1 MLTEMFYVLL
11 HLVVVLY
18 QMILKA
24 KKYYNQHPLRVILF
38 VGLFFRLLA
47 TFFSR
52 GYAFT
57 DDHFFV
63 IEEAFQWMQ
72 SGDFFNPHTF
82 DPQRLAHGTLYTFIH
97 YCFLYLTDGIPAN
110 LQMFFVRLFHVGY
123 SLLLVK
129 WVFQWI
135 KNTYDLNLAK
145 QSAWLVSIFFLFP
158 YLSVRNLVEFVSI
171 PPLFW
176 GMWKLNSTEKQKSI
190 TLLLVGLLF
199 SIAFGL
205 RMQTI
210 LVSGTAGL
218 FYLFTQP
225 VRKSFTVFFGFLI
238 GFVIINIG
246 LDYWI
251 WGQPMHELIEYIS
264 YNSNNSHLYPNGP
277 WYQYIPLLIGIGLLP
292 LGPLIFYGYLKSLKT
307 NWKWAVPILVFLV
320 FHSIYPNKQERFI
333 FTILPVYLVLGWIE
347 FITSSNNFIQKFQTK
362 KWQNIYWI
370 FNAVLLV
377 PLVFTSTKTG
387 KMDVMLKFRQYD
399 NADKI
404 LVENSQRQGREYFPL
419 FYWGKLGKVDHIT
432 TKLSTQ
438 NYYDSVRILNRK
450 PPGYV
455 VFLDTNNWN
464 YRKNNFMQLGI
475 QLEDSFRIYDSWIDN
490 LVSELNP
497 RVRKNIWTIFRLNYT
512 QIEGLLPTSPGT
524 TTVESAS
531 TTESTKTT
539 TSIKATSTSVTSTK
553 ASKK

>member
-1 MLTEMFYVLL
+1 MFYVLL
-11 HLVVVLY
+11 HLVVVLH

-24 KKYYNQHPLRVILF
+24 TKYYNQHPLRVILF

-47 TFFSR
+47 ALFSR

-63 IEEAFQWMQ
+63 IEEAFQWLQ

-82 DPQRLAHGTLYTFIH
+82 DPQRLAHGTLYTFVH
-97 YCFLYLTDGIPAN
+97 YCFLYLTDGIPTN
-110 LQMFFVRLFHVGY
+110 LQMFFVRLFHAGY

-135 KNTYDLNLAK
+135 KNTYDLKLAC

-158 YLSVRNLVEFVSI
+158 YLSVRNLVEFISI

-176 GMWKLNSTEKQKSI
+176 GMWKLNSTEIQRPI
-190 TLLLVGLLF
+190 TLFLVGLSF

-218 FYLFTQP
+218 IYLFTQP

-251 WGQPMHELIEYIS
+251 WGQPLHELIEYVS

-292 LGPLIFYGYLKSLKT
+292 FGPLIFYGYLKSLKI
-307 NWKWAVPILVFLV
+307 NWKWTVPILVFIV

-333 FTILPVYLVLGWIE
+333 FTILPFYLVLGWIE
-347 FITSSNNFIQKFQTK
+347 FTHSSGKVLQKFKSK
-362 KWQNIYWI
+362 KWQYLFWTTNT
-370 FNAVLLV
+370 LLLIL
-377 PLVFTSTKTG
+377 LVFTSTKTG
-387 KMDVMLKFRQYD
+387 KMDVMLELRNYGEA
-399 NADKI
+399 NKI
-404 LVENSQRQGREYFPL
+404 VVENSQREGREYFPL

-450 PPGYV
+450 PPEFV
-455 VFLDTNNWN
+455 VFLDTNNWS
-464 YRKNNFMQLGI
+464 YRKENFLRFGI
-475 QLEDSFRIYDSWIDN
+475 ILEDSLRIYDSWIDN
-490 LVSELNP
+490 IVSELNP
-497 RVRKNIWTIFRLNYT
+497 RVRKNVWTIFHLNYA
-512 QIEGLLPTSPGT
+512 QCNPGFLPASAGST
-524 TTVESAS
+524 TIKTTSAS
-531 TTESTKTT
+531 KAAKTTATIKTTPATVPSTKT
-539 TSIKATSTSVTSTK
+539 
-553 ASKK
+553 SKK

>member
-1 MLTEMFYVLL
+1 MFYVLL
-11 HLVVVLY
+11 HLVVVLH

-24 KKYYNQHPLRVILF
+24 TKYYNQHPLRVILF

-47 TFFSR
+47 AFFSR

-63 IEEAFQWMQ
+63 IEEAFQWLQ

-82 DPQRLAHGTLYTFIH
+82 DPQRLAHGTLYTFVH
-97 YCFLYLTDGIPAN
+97 YCFLYLTDGIPTN
-110 LQMFFVRLFHVGY
+110 LQMFFVRLFHAVY

-129 WVFQWI
+129 WVFLWI
-135 KNTYDLNLAK
+135 KNTYDLKLAC

-158 YLSVRNLVEFVSI
+158 YLSVRNLVEFISI

-176 GMWKLNSTEKQKSI
+176 GIWKLNSTERQRPI
-190 TLLLVGLLF
+190 TLFLVGLSF

-210 LVSGTAGL
+210 LVSGTVGL
-218 FYLFTQP
+218 IYLFAQP

-251 WGQPMHELIEYIS
+251 WGQPMHELIEYVS

-307 NWKWAVPILVFLV
+307 NWKWAVPVLVFLV

-333 FTILPVYLVLGWIE
+333 FTILPIYLVLGWIE
-347 FITSSNNFIQKFQTK
+347 FINSSNNLIQKFQK
-362 KWQNIYWI
+362 RKWQNVFWI

-387 KMDVMLKFRQYD
+387 KMDVMLKLGEYD
-399 NADKI
+399 NANKM

-438 NYYDSVRILNRK
+438 NYYDSVRILQRT
-450 PPGYV
+450 PPEFV
-455 VFLDTNNWN
+455 VFLDTSNWDI
-464 YRKNNFMQLGI
+464 RKNNFRQLGI
-475 QLEDSFRIYDSWIDN
+475 QLEDSSRIYDSWIDN
-490 LVSELNP
+490 LVSEINP
-497 RVRKNIWTIFRLNYT
+497 QVRKNIWTIFRLNYM
-512 QIEGLLPTSPGT
+512 QFNNGILP
-524 TTVESAS
+524 AS
-531 TTESTKTT
+531 TSATTIETAAAAESTKTT
-539 TSIKATSTSVTSTK
+539 SAIKTTSTSVSSSK
-553 ASKK
+553 SSKK

>member
-1 MLTEMFYVLL
+1 MNS
-11 HLVVVLY
+11 
-18 QMILKA
+18 KA
-24 KKYYNQHPLRVILF
+24 KKYYEQHPLRVILL
-38 VGLFFRLLA
+38 VGLFFRLIA
-47 TFFSR
+47 AIFSR

-72 SGDFFNPHTF
+72 SGDFFNPNTF
-82 DPQRLAHGTLYTFIH
+82 NPQRLAHGTLYTFIH
-97 YCFLYLTDGIPAN
+97 YCFLYLTNGIPAN
-110 LQMFFVRLFHVGY
+110 LQMFLVRLFHAGY
-123 SLLLVK
+123 SLLLIK

-135 KNTYDLNLAK
+135 KNNYDLKLAS
-145 QSAWLVSIFFLFP
+145 QSAWLISFFFLFP

-176 GMWKLNSTEKQKSI
+176 GMWKLNSTEKQKPI
-190 TLLLVGLLF
+190 ILFLVGLLF

-218 FYLFTQP
+218 IYLFTQP
-225 VRKSFTVFFGFLI
+225 VRKSLTVFFGFLI
-238 GFVIINIG
+238 GFIIINVG

-251 WGQPMHELIEYIS
+251 WGQPLHELIEYVT

-292 LGPLIFYGYLKSLKT
+292 LGPLMFYGYLKSLKT
-307 NWKWAVPILVFLV
+307 NWKWAVPILIFIV

-333 FTILPVYLVLGWIE
+333 FTILPIYLILGWMEYINSTNKFIE
-347 FITSSNNFIQKFQTK
+347 KFQNRQ
-362 KWQNIYWI
+362 WQNAFWI
-370 FNAVLLV
+370 FNTVLLV

-387 KMDVMLKFRQYD
+387 KMDVMLKLREYE
-399 NADKI
+399 NANKM

-450 PPGYV
+450 PPEYV
-455 VFLDTNNWN
+455 VFLDTNHWN
-464 YRKNNFMQLGI
+464 FRKNNFVKLGI

-490 LVSELNP
+490 LVSEINL
-497 RVRKNIWTIFRLNYT
+497 RVRKNIWTIFRLNYAKNDGT
-512 QIEGLLPTSPGT
+512 LPTSTGT
-524 TTVESAS
+524 TAVESATAS
-531 TTESTKTT
+531 ETTKTT
-539 TSIKATSTSVTSTK
+539 SAIKSTSTSVTATK
-553 ASKK
+553 SSKK

>member
-1 MLTEMFYVLL
+1 MFYVLL
-11 HLVVVLY
+11 HLVVVLH

-24 KKYYNQHPLRVILF
+24 TKYYNQHPLRVILF
-38 VGLFFRLLA
+38 VGFFFRLLA
-47 TFFSR
+47 AFFSR

-63 IEEAFQWMQ
+63 IEEAFQWLQ

-97 YCFLYLTDGIPAN
+97 YCFLYFTDGIPAN
-110 LQMFFVRLFHVGY
+110 LQMLLVRIIHAGY

-135 KNTYDLNLAK
+135 KNTYDLELTS
-145 QSAWLVSIFFLFP
+145 QSAWLISIFFLFP

-176 GMWKLNSTEKQKSI
+176 GMWKLNSTEIQRPI
-190 TLLLVGLLF
+190 TLFLVGLSF

-218 FYLFTQP
+218 IYLFTQP
-225 VRKSFTVFFGFLI
+225 VLKSFTVFFGFLI

-251 WGQPMHELIEYIS
+251 WGQPMHELIEYVT

-292 LGPLIFYGYLKSLKT
+292 LGPLIFNGYLKSLKT
-307 NWKWAVPILVFLV
+307 NWKWAVPVLVFLV

-333 FTILPVYLVLGWIE
+333 FTILPIYFVLGWIE
-347 FITSSNNFIQKFQTK
+347 FINSSNNLIQKFQK
-362 KWQNIYWI
+362 RKWQNVFWI

-387 KMDVMLKFRQYD
+387 KMDVLLKLREYD
-399 NADKI
+399 NANKM

-438 NYYDSVRILNRK
+438 NYYDSVSILQRT
-450 PPGYV
+450 PPEFV
-455 VFLDTNNWN
+455 VFLDTSNWDI
-464 YRKNNFMQLGI
+464 RKNNFRQLGI
-475 QLEDSFRIYDSWIDN
+475 KLEDSFRIYDSWIDN
-490 LVSELNP
+490 LVSEINP
-497 RVRKNIWTIFRLNYT
+497 QVRKNIWTIFRLNYM
-512 QIEGLLPTSPGT
+512 QFNNGILPASTST
-524 TTVESAS
+524 TTVEAAAAS
-531 TTESTKTT
+531 ESTKTT
-539 TSIKATSTSVTSTK
+539 TTIKTTSTSVSSSK